1 MIHHLN
7 CNVPLDETWRQ
18 WINEQL
24 DKQAEELE
32 ELDKASM
39 QNARIKVPAFIARLR
54 PMMAQKLRHEALDYE
69 LDNGKH
75 IALSHYLHELFD
87 EHQVKMRELAE
98 ECINAFNNVYQE
110 LLECSLQIVDDED
123 NEDEAKI
130 NQLSQILNDYREAV
144 PIEIEP
150 VLVEANKVAAAY
162 SSIVDERERA
172 EVMLE
177 DYKILSAYLD
187 WEFGLSNCPLP
198 DDLQD
203 RFGVL
208 RSQIDAAI
216 DDDSL
221 QQCTSQLAE
230 AISIFLA
237 FETPVIIMHLR
248 RYGYLIWFHAL
259 TDANLEFM
267 RFTDK
272 EEFEF
277 ENPVNPNQVRA
288 LSYTADEITGGA
300 YKTTQ
305 KEIQELRV
313 GMMDGELPNPDL
325 DKLWDILHQ
334 RHYLHDVADDYWCTL
349 LMTIVSLY
357 DIDEYKL
364 DGDVSGCFMG
374 NRITNDA
381 SSPRFIVVS
390 AENSR
395 PAFTLISSIKDTEN
409 LPLSIDVFDSQQLSQ
424 DKLDKVVDYLR
435 DTLEIAIEP
444 DGEWTFEEN
453 ADLEA
458 FLTDFDAMRKRG
470 AWNKYSKLRK

>member
-1 MIHHLN
+1 MIHHLH
-7 CNVPLDETWRQ
+7 CNVPLGETWRQ

-24 DKQAEELE
+24 DKQAEELM
-32 ELDKASM
+32 ELDKASA
-39 QNARIKVPAFIARLR
+39 QNARIKVPSFIARLR
-54 PMMAQKLRHEALDYE
+54 PMMAQKLRHEAVSYTLD
-69 LDNGKH
+69 DGRH
-75 IALSHYLHELFD
+75 IALSHYLNELFD
-87 EHQVKMRELAE
+87 AHQVRMRELAE
-98 ECINAFNNVYQE
+98 ECINAFNHIYQE
-110 LLECSLQIVDDED
+110 LLDCSLQIVDDEG
-123 NEDEAKI
+123 NEDEDKI
-130 NQLSQILNDYREAV
+130 KHLSQVLNDFREAV
-144 PIEIEP
+144 HDEP
-150 VLVEANKVAAAY
+150 VLVEADKVAAAY
-162 SSIVDERERA
+162 SSIANERERA

-187 WEFGLSNCPLP
+187 WEFSLSTCPLP

-203 RFGVL
+203 RFREL
-208 RSQIDAAI
+208 RSQIDTAI

-267 RFTDK
+267 RLTDK

-277 ENPVNPNQVRA
+277 ENLVNPNQVRA

-364 DGDVSGCFMG
+364 DGDVSGCYMG

-395 PAFTLISSIKDTEN
+395 PAFSLISSIEDTEN

-424 DKLDKVVDYLR
+424 DKLDKVMDYLR
-435 DTLEIAIEP
+435 NTLEIDIEP

-458 FLTDFDAMRKRG
+458 FLTDFDVMRKRG
-470 AWNKYSKLRK
+470 AWKKYSKLKK

>member
-1 MIHHLN
+1 MIHHLH

-24 DKQAEELE
+24 DKQDEELK
-32 ELDKASM
+32 ELDKASA
-39 QNARIKVPAFIARLR
+39 QNARVKVPSFIARLR
-54 PMMAQKLRHEALDYE
+54 PMMAQKLRHEAVSYTLD
-69 LDNGKH
+69 DGQH
-75 IALSHYLHELFD
+75 IELSHYLHEVFD

-98 ECINAFNNVYQE
+98 DCINSFNHIYQE
-110 LLECSLQIVDDED
+110 LLDCSLQIVDDEG
-123 NEDEAKI
+123 NEYEDKI
-130 NQLSQILNDYREAV
+130 KHMSQILNDYRAAV
-144 PIEIEP
+144 PDEP

-187 WEFGLSNCPLP
+187 WEFGLSTCPLL

-237 FETPVIIMHLR
+237 FETPVIILHLR

-267 RFTDK
+267 RLTDK

-288 LSYTADEITGGA
+288 LNYTADEITGGE
-300 YKTTQ
+300 YKTAK

-334 RHYLHDVADDYWCTL
+334 RHYLHDVADDYWCTM
-349 LMTIVSLY
+349 LMTIVCLY
-357 DIDEYKL
+357 NIDEYKL
-364 DGDVSGCFMG
+364 DGDVRGCFMG

-395 PAFTLISSIKDTEN
+395 PAFTLISSIEDTEN
-409 LPLSIDVFDSQQLSQ
+409 LPLSIDVFDSS
-424 DKLDKVVDYLR
+424 
-435 DTLEIAIEP
+435 
-444 DGEWTFEEN
+444 
-453 ADLEA
+453 
-458 FLTDFDAMRKRG
+458 M
-470 AWNKYSKLRK
+470 